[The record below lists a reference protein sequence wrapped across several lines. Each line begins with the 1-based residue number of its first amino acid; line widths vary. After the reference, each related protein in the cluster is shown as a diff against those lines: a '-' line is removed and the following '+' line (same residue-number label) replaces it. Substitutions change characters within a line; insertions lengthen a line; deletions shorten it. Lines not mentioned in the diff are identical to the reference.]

1 MENGAKRRN
10 KNRGY
15 QQLRVRQDAIA
26 LYVLVCKCMKGWP
39 FELKKV
45 ASQEIASVDSIHR
58 NIAEGYARRS
68 IREYLNFLNI
78 ARGSAGESVSGFF
91 AYRAAEQISEPQ
103 FEELDSLAYRLEN
116 GLLKLIES
124 LERKGDDGSW
134 EDSLVIQESNTS
146 YG

>member
-1 MENGAKRRN
+1 MNLGVQRKN

-15 QQLRVRQDAIA
+15 QQLRVCQDAVD
-26 LYVLVCKCMKGWP
+26 LYVLVCRVVKGWP
-39 FELKKV
+39 FEFKKV
-45 ASQEIASVDSIHR
+45 ASQTIAGVDSIHR

-78 ARGSAGESVSGFF
+78 ARGSAAESVSAFIV
-91 AYRAAEQISEPQ
+91 YRKAAQITETDFEQ
-103 FEELDSLAYRLEN
+103 LDSLAYRLEN

-124 LERKGDDGSW
+124 LERKRDDGGW
-134 EDSLVIQESNTS
+134 EDSLVIEESNAS